1 MNSQKDIFLSNE
13 GDNYFIRNKKVLLE
27 KDYAKD
33 KIIQLVKS
41 LLTKKKKINILEIGC
56 SSGFKLNY
64 LVKNFSNIRNACGI
78 DPSRKAIRSNKF
90 KKIKLRVSTAD
101 KIPFNLKFDF
111 IILGFC
117 LYLCDDRDL
126 FKIANEVY
134 RLTKNN
140 SFIIIEDFIQNKLE
154 YKKYSHN
161 KKIMTRKMNY
171 IKMFSWHPKIRLIKK
186 IKNNYATI
194 ALLKKVT

>member
-1 MNSQKDIFLSNE
+1 MSSQKDVFLRYE
-13 GDNYFIRNKKVLLE
+13 GNNYFKRNKKVLLE
-27 KDYAKD
+27 KNYAKD
-33 KIIQLVKS
+33 KIVLLVKS
-41 LLTKKKKINILEIGC
+41 LLNKKLKVNILEIGC
-56 SSGFKLNY
+56 SSGLKLNY
-64 LVKNFSNIRNACGI
+64 LIKNFPNIRNACGI
-78 DPSRKAIRSNKF
+78 DPSKKAIGANKF
-90 KKIKLRVSTAD
+90 NKIKLRVSTAD

-117 LYLCDDRDL
+117 LYLCDDHDL

-140 SFIIIEDFIQNKLE
+140 SYIIIEDFIQNKLQ
-154 YKKYSHN
+154 YKKYTHN

-186 IKNNYATI
+186 FKNNYATI